1 MRPIALLS
9 ALLLLALTACAA
21 PPPEESPEP
30 EPSPA
35 LSLDL
40 ETLERTMSEDR
51 YAALTGFLPV
61 LEEGAPLSLAW
72 GETEAPEDIFISM
85 HVYDR
90 LPDFLRAVF
99 WCLFEKKEGLDF
111 AAPAWKKEEFAG
123 NAGRLMY
130 AIHSILPEYLRRRAG
145 YVSYTEQP
153 VSREPFYFSKEPCG
167 ANCINL
173 SDILTINIRTV
184 LILLKSLGRTA
195 INKNVFI
202 VDIWLN
208 DLFEHCQFVLGT
220 GNDSRTLKCK
230 LFSLTA

>member
-72 GETEAPEDIFISM
+72 GETEAPEDTTVAGYLDFFRRSWDGEGEAPLAVDYVMAEDLTGDGQLELILHF
-85 HVYDR
+85 
-90 LPDFLRAVF
+90 PDFGGNFLILHREGDAFHGLSLGERSFLDLQSSGVFEGSGGAAVHYYHRLTF
-99 WCLFEKKEGLDF
+99 RDGALAVENLGSQVDDVCTIAGETVSQ
-111 AAPAWKKEEFAG
+111 AEFDQWLA
-123 NAGRLMY
+123 
-130 AIHSILPEYLRRRAG
+130 EQEG
-145 YVSYTEQP
+145 YVPRYTGTLWTSY
-153 VSREPFYFSKEPCG
+153 
-167 ANCINL
+167 
-173 SDILTINIRTV
+173 
-184 LILLKSLGRTA
+184 
-195 INKNVFI
+195 
-202 VDIWLN
+202 
-208 DLFEHCQFVLGT
+208 
-220 GNDSRTLKCK
+220 
-230 LFSLTA
+230 

>member
-72 GETEAPEDIFISM
+72 GETEAPEDTTVAGYLDFFRRSWDGEGEAPLAVDYVMAEDLTGDGALELILHF
-85 HVYDR
+85 
-90 LPDFLRAVF
+90 PDFGGNFLILHREGDAFHGLSLGERSFLDLQSSGVFEGSGGAVVHYYHRLTF
-99 WCLFEKKEGLDF
+99 RDGALAVEKLGSQVDGVCTIAGETVSQ
-111 AAPAWKKEEFAG
+111 AEFDQW
-123 NAGRLMY
+123 L
-130 AIHSILPEYLRRRAG
+130 SEQEG
-145 YVSYTEQP
+145 YVPRYTGTLWTSY
-153 VSREPFYFSKEPCG
+153 
-167 ANCINL
+167 
-173 SDILTINIRTV
+173 
-184 LILLKSLGRTA
+184 
-195 INKNVFI
+195 
-202 VDIWLN
+202 
-208 DLFEHCQFVLGT
+208 
-220 GNDSRTLKCK
+220 
-230 LFSLTA
+230 